1 MAQIK
6 KMEVTGVAHL
16 GNLNLWHPEV
26 VVLVVLIAVLYQQGV
41 HNESNSEPGPNV
53 TRSQRVAFAF
63 ALAVFYLAIGSPLAA
78 LSQVDNFAA
87 YSLQMALMTMIFPRL
102 LLYSVPVDRL
112 SRWTD
117 LPVFG
122 SIWRTLTRPP
132 VAALAYNVIA
142 TLLLL
147 PWSVDTLLIDN
158 DAHAFGQMLMMFFS
172 LCLWWPLSRGTRSA
186 PSLRPGA
193 QLLYILISFNLMM
206 PIVVA
211 LLVTSGSTF
220 HLPTWY
226 RAFSHDSTLFH
237 LTPTEGQ
244 TTGALILA
252 AFMLA
257 SYGLR
262 ALQAWL
268 QLRQVQSESSS
279 L

>member
-1 MAQIK
+1 M
-6 KMEVTGVAHL
+6 AHL

-26 VVLVVLIAVLYQQGV
+26 ILLIVLLAVLYRQGV
-41 HNESNSEPGPNV
+41 QNPPNCQPGPTL
-53 TRSQRVAFAF
+53 TRSQNVAF
-63 ALAVFYLAIGSPLAA
+63 ALALAVLYVSIGSPLAA
-78 LSQVDNFAA
+78 FSEVDNFAA

-112 SRWTD
+112 SGWTD

-122 SIWRTLTRPP
+122 AIWRALTHPP

-158 DAHAFGQMLMMFFS
+158 DAHAFGQMLLMFFS

-206 PIVVA
+206 PVVVA
-211 LLVTSGSTF
+211 LLVTSDSTF

-226 RAFSHDSTLFH
+226 RAFSHPSTLFH
-237 LTPTEGQ
+237 MTPTEGQ

-268 QLRQVQSESSS
+268 QMRQARPVLPSV
-279 L
+279 

>member
-1 MAQIK
+1 M
-6 KMEVTGVAHL
+6 AHL

-26 VVLVVLIAVLYQQGV
+26 AVLIGLLAVLYHHGV
-41 HNESNSEPGPNV
+41 RNASSSHPGPSV
-53 TRSQRVAFAF
+53 RRSQYVAFGL
-63 ALAVFYLAIGSPLAA
+63 ALAVFYVAIGSPLAA
-78 LSQVDNFAA
+78 FSEVDNFAA

-122 SIWRTLTRPP
+122 SIWRGLTHPP
-132 VAALAYNVIA
+132 IAALAYNVIA
-142 TLLLL
+142 TFLLL
-147 PWSVDTLLIDN
+147 PLSVDTLLIDN
-158 DAHAFGQMLMMFFS
+158 DAHAFGQMLLMFFS
-172 LCLWWPLSRGTRSA
+172 LCLWWPLSRGTPSA

-220 HLPTWY
+220 HLPNWY
-226 RAFSHDSTLFH
+226 RAFSHPSTFFH
-237 LTPTEGQ
+237 FTPSEGQ

-252 AFMLA
+252 AFMLV

-262 ALQAWL
+262 AIQAWL
-268 QLRQVQSESSS
+268 HMRHAHLPSSS
-279 L
+279 V